1 MNERKK
7 LISFEELSAMWSF
20 IRGFLCGH
28 YQQPKV
34 QARALSPPENSQKQV
49 STGAVHESG
58 DHQAMSPTLKL
69 QKHFEDKKI
78 VGNEAEIERVKVEF
92 LHDVRPQNAAP
103 MSNEEIQEY
112 QKEHGVLQL
121 KSQFLQIRPDSR
133 FAEANSPVHNSNT
146 RAKFLFIKTRLLHQ
160 NYAIEMNSNSHLPL
174 YTPPIYDL
182 QYADKTAGIAN
193 LEVYGHF
200 YYGLYPILLSFLVY
214 IAAYHSFRKKFRWIL
229 IVYFLTEILFILYNV
244 ALAFLMFSYSA
255 HSFEISFLNMVPEHV
270 AELIAIL
277 EILLIPCQLV
287 SFFIMVQNLRGH
299 KLKEFLPQNQLERR
313 VVNAILSVIVVVTLI
328 SLIYIQLIAF

>member
-1 MNERKK
+1 
-7 LISFEELSAMWSF
+7 
-20 IRGFLCGH
+20 
-28 YQQPKV
+28 
-34 QARALSPPENSQKQV
+34 
-49 STGAVHESG
+49 
-58 DHQAMSPTLKL
+58 
-69 QKHFEDKKI
+69 
-78 VGNEAEIERVKVEF
+78 
-92 LHDVRPQNAAP
+92 
-103 MSNEEIQEY
+103 
-112 QKEHGVLQL
+112 
-121 KSQFLQIRPDSR
+121 
-133 FAEANSPVHNSNT
+133 
-146 RAKFLFIKTRLLHQ
+146 
-160 NYAIEMNSNSHLPL
+160 MNSNSHLPL

-182 QYADKTAGIAN
+182 QYADKTFDLQLLVRVSRIAGAID
-193 LEVYGHF
+193 V
-200 YYGLYPILLSFLVY
+200 
-214 IAAYHSFRKKFRWIL
+214 
-229 IVYFLTEILFILYNV
+229 ILFILYNV